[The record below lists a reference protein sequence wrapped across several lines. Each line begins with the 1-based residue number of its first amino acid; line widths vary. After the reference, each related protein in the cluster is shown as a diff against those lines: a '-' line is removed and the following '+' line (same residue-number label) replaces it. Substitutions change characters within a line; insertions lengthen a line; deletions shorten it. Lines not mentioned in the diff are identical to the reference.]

1 MSSSRGTD
9 IIIGLFILFSLF
21 AGFLLFTTP
30 ELFTVPFFL
39 VGTGFL
45 SFFFSLARSGLK
57 RESLYVGVWGGCAI
71 LYAVFFLAGPPR
83 ALTFGFENWFW
94 PGIFWTDWVDSTIGF
109 RHWGV
114 EVHIFKHFFWAPFWW
129 VDPASLSH
137 LWWWM
142 ALLAA
147 PASLLW
153 GTMIEDSR
161 REGERPRYPAPVPHI
176 TEWAEIF
183 FGVTDAVWTPLLK
196 YPARVEFSRGRG
208 LARLVALAE
217 GIVLGSLLLFA
228 LSFIWRFAPGS
239 EGLPF
244 LFLTM
249 AYGLMASGIY
259 FAWAQ
264 PKMERR
270 QAAIKKIEL
279 ARRLAKQREDEERI
293 EREQYFAEQRE
304 KTRLARERAERDGP
318 APAKASTST
327 DEIETEDKKE
337 KKTNFWSDDNSGD
350 F

>member
-39 VGTGFL
+39 VGTGVL

-57 RESLYVGVWGGCAI
+57 RESLYVGVWGLIAI

-83 ALTFGFENWFW
+83 ALTFGFEDWFW

-109 RHWGV
+109 RRWGV

-129 VDPASLSH
+129 VTPAALSH

-142 ALLAA
+142 VVLAA
-147 PASLLW
+147 PVSFLW
-153 GTMIEDSR
+153 GDLFSDLGG
-161 REGERPRYPAPVPHI
+161 EGEKPRYPSSVPRV
-176 TEWAEIF
+176 TELAEVSFGISQVVWA
-183 FGVTDAVWTPLLK
+183 PLLK
-196 YPARVEFSRGRG
+196 YPNQISVSRGRG
-208 LARLVALAE
+208 AAYLVAAAE
-217 GIVLGSLLLFA
+217 GTLLGCFLLFVLA
-228 LSFIWRFAPGS
+228 LIWRFFPGT

-249 AYGLMASGIY
+249 VYGFIASGGY
-259 FAWAQ
+259 FAWTRPQ
-264 PKMERR
+264 MERR
-270 QAAIKKIEL
+270 QEAIEKVEA
-279 ARRLAKQREDEERI
+279 ARRLEKQREEQERI
-293 EREQYFAEQRE
+293 EHARYFEEQRE
-304 KTRLARERAERDGP
+304 KARLSREQAERDGP
-318 APAKASTST
+318 PTPSESSTVAVEDEAKQ
-327 DEIETEDKKE
+327 E
-337 KKTNFWSDDNSGD
+337 KKGDFWSDDNSGD